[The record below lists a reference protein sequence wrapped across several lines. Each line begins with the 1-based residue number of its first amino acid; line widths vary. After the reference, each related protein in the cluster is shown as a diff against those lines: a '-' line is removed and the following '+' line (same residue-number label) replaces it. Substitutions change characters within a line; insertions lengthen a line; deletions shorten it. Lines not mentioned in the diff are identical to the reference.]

1 MELTFRPAQPT
12 DVDDAVPLIYSSG
25 MEAFDYILNQ
35 GDKTALDFLR
45 FAFLHGGGHFG
56 YKNHVVVE
64 IQRRLVATGAFDS
77 GPEYKALN
85 IGMGEQILRFYGSL
99 ASLPVIKRSLIT
111 KKIMPPM
118 SKDMEYISN
127 LGVAPDLRGRGI
139 GSTLLNRQKEAAKAK
154 NRRVYALDV
163 SVNNPRAQKL
173 YERLGFIITRENRLN
188 GFMGCI
194 TVPDTRR
201 MEMNL

>member
-1 MELTFRPAQPT
+1 MELTFRPAKPT
-12 DVDDAVPLIYSSG
+12 DADGAVPLVYSSAV
-25 MEAFDYILNQ
+25 EAFDYILMQ

-45 FAFLHGGGHFG
+45 FAFLQGGGHFG

-64 IQRRLVATGAFDS
+64 TQGRVVATGAFNS

-85 IGMGEQILRFYGSL
+85 IGMGKQLLRFYGPV

-118 SKDMEYISN
+118 GKDMEYISN
-127 LGVAPDLRGRGI
+127 LGVAPDLRGRGV
-139 GSTLLNRQKEAAKAK
+139 GGTLLNRQKEIAK
-154 NRRVYALDV
+154 NKNRCIYALDV

-173 YERLGFIITRENRLN
+173 YERLGLKVTRENHLN
-188 GFMGCI
+188 GFMGCL

-201 MEMNL
+201 MEMTL